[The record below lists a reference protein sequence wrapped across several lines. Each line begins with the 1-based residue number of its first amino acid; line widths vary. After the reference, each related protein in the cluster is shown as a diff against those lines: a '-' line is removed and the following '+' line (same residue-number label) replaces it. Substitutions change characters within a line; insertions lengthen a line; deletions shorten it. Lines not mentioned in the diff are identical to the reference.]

1 MAKLLLCLD
10 GNVIKEYRIHR
21 DTFAIGRRPHNDL
34 QIENLAVSGEHARIV
49 RDGEDYLVEDL
60 GSTNG
65 TVVNGAPVERVP
77 LRNGDEIGV
86 GRYRLRFWCEPQAGG
101 GYAETLVLRE
111 PVAPARVGVIKVL
124 TGGNSG
130 REIVLSKAV
139 TSLGKPG
146 VQVAMIARRPQG
158 YFLSHLEGA
167 TRPRIN
173 GSEVG
178 TEPHLLSEEDLIELV
193 GVRLAFFCRD

>member
-21 DTFAIGRRPHNDL
+21 DVFAIGRRPQNDL

-49 RDGEDYLVEDL
+49 RDGDDHVVEDL

-65 TVVNGAPVERVP
+65 TTVNGTPAARTV

-86 GRYRLRFWCEPQAGG
+86 GRYMLRYWCEPQAPGA
-101 GYAETLVLRE
+101 YAETMVLRE
-111 PVAPARVGVIKVL
+111 PTAARLGVIKVL

-130 REIVLSKAV
+130 REIVLSKTV

-146 VQVAMIARRPQG
+146 VQVATVVRRPLG
-158 YFLSHLEGA
+158 YYLSHVEGA
-167 TRPRIN
+167 TRPHVN
-173 GSEVG
+173 GKSVG
-178 TEPHLLSEEDLIELV
+178 DEPLLLAEEDLIELV
-193 GVRLAFFCRD
+193 GVRLAFFFRG

>member
-1 MAKLLLCLD
+1 MAKLLLSLD

-21 DTFAIGRRPHNDL
+21 DVFAIGRRPNNDL

-49 RDGEDYLVEDL
+49 REGDDYAVEDL

-65 TVVNGAPVERVP
+65 TVVNGAPVQRVA
-77 LRNGDEIGV
+77 LNNGDEIGI
-86 GRYRLRFWCEPQAGG
+86 GRYRLRFWCEPASAG

-111 PVAPARVGVIKVL
+111 PATSARVGVIKVL
-124 TGGNSG
+124 TGGSSG
-130 REIVLSKAV
+130 REIALDKPV

-146 VQVAMIARRPQG
+146 VQVATIARRPQG
-158 YFLSHLEGA
+158 YFLSHAEG
-167 TRPRIN
+167 TIRPRVN

-178 TEPHLLSEEDLIELV
+178 AEPHPLNEEDLIELV
-193 GVRLAFFCRD
+193 GVRLAFFFRG

>member
-21 DTFAIGRRPHNDL
+21 EVFAIGRRPQNDL

-49 RDGEDYLVEDL
+49 REGDDHVVEDL

-65 TVVNGAPVERVP
+65 TTVNGTPAARTV

-86 GRYRLRFWCEPQAGG
+86 GRYMLRYWCEPQAQGT
-101 GYAETLVLRE
+101 YAETMVLRE
-111 PVAPARVGVIKVL
+111 PAAVRLGVIKVL

-130 REIVLSKAV
+130 REIVLSKTV

-146 VQVAMIARRPQG
+146 VQVATVMRRPQG
-158 YFLSHLEGA
+158 YYLSHVEGA
-167 TRPRIN
+167 TRPQVN
-173 GSEVG
+173 GKVIG
-178 TEPHLLSEEDLIELV
+178 DEPLLLAEEDLIELV
-193 GVRLAFFCRD
+193 GVRLAFFFRG